1 MKGINQVLLSGVG
14 LAAIIT
20 GAVPAVAQDSDVGPS
35 AVEPQESS
43 GPSGSNEIVVTAQKR
58 EQRLQDVPISMEV
71 VSGEKLQDLGIND
84 FASMAAYVP
93 NVAVQTT
100 AGNDVIYV
108 RGFGSP
114 PANFSFDQAVSLYID
129 GIYAGRS
136 RQAQA
141 PFFDIARVEV
151 LRGPQGALFGKNTAA
166 GAISVVSAGPTK
178 EFEGSLTG
186 SYDFEYD
193 GYEVS
198 GHVSGP
204 ISDTLSFR
212 LAGRIVDNNGYILN
226 RATGQKNPQTK
237 QQLVRFTALWE
248 PSPNFD
254 FTARVEYGNQD
265 IKGGVTVSDSTT
277 ARPNLRQTRFLE
289 TSALG
294 QEGIRGETLNASGT
308 ANFQLGDYSLTS
320 ITGYSW
326 FDSAMINGFDQTLPA
341 GGQTT
346 NSVYNSYPENFDQ
359 FSQEVRLSSPTGRP
373 IEFIIGAYYDTSD
386 YHLDQFGGFNIN
398 NSALKYFGLLHT
410 FFDQQT
416 ESYSLFGQS
425 TWNATDALRFIG
437 SLRYTNTTK
446 EATFDG
452 ERIYGPFNL
461 RPLTQAQGKRSE
473 NNIDPSITAQF
484 DVNPD
489 IMVYATYGRGSKS
502 GGFVSNTY
510 GTTNATFQYEPEKSR
525 NIEAGIRASFGPLTA
540 NVSVYD
546 TKFKNLQVSVYNPTT
561 SSYLTGN
568 AASAASTGVEAT
580 LIFKPSRHFD
590 IQASGAYQ
598 DIRYLDYPGAAC
610 LASQPV
616 SECNPAVPASIAAN
630 NIAGSPLPYVS
641 DLSGSLTA
649 HGWVPL
655 SQALELDITGVVS
668 ARSGYFNSDTQDPIF
683 GYQSGYAKIDL
694 RVQLGGSDDKWHVAF
709 VGRNLTNKLT
719 VGSAFRLPFPI
730 TDVTRSIQYLEP
742 ARSLAI
748 EAGFKF

>member
-1 MKGINQVLLSGVG
+1 MKGINQILLSGVG

-20 GAVPAVAQDSDVGPS
+20 GAAPAMAQDSSASATAVGP
-35 AVEPQESS
+35 QEDSEDS
-43 GPSGSNEIVVTAQKR
+43 NSNEIVVTAQKR
-58 EQRLQDVPISMEV
+58 EQSLQDVPISMEV
-71 VSGEKLQDLGIND
+71 VSGEKLQDLGVND
-84 FASMAAYVP
+84 FASLAAYVP

-178 EFEGSLTG
+178 KFEGSVTG

-248 PSPNFD
+248 PSSNFD

-265 IKGGVTVSDSTT
+265 IKGGVTVSDSIT

-289 TSALG
+289 NSALG

-308 ANFQLGDYSLTS
+308 ANFQFADYTVTS

-398 NSALKYFGLLHT
+398 NSVLKYFGLLHT

-437 SLRYTNTTK
+437 SLRYTHTSK

-484 DVNPD
+484 DLNPD
-489 IMVYATYGRGSKS
+489 IMVYATDGRGSKS

-510 GTTNATFQYEPEKSR
+510 GTKDATFQYEPEKSR

-546 TKFKNLQVSVYNPTT
+546 TKFKNLQVSVYNPTI

-580 LIFKPSRHFD
+580 LLFKPSRHFD

-598 DIRYLDYPGAAC
+598 DIRYIDYPGAAC

-641 DLSGSLTA
+641 DLSASLTA
-649 HGWVPL
+649 HGWIPL

-683 GYQSGYAKIDL
+683 GYQNGYAKIDL

-748 EAGFKF
+748 EASFKF

>member
-1 MKGINQVLLSGVG
+1 MKGINQILLSGVG

-20 GAVPAVAQDSDVGPS
+20 GAAPAMAQDSSASATAVGP
-35 AVEPQESS
+35 QEDSEDS
-43 GPSGSNEIVVTAQKR
+43 NSNEIVVTAQKR
-58 EQRLQDVPISMEV
+58 EQNLQDVPISMEV
-71 VSGEKLQDLGIND
+71 VSGEKLQDLGVND
-84 FASMAAYVP
+84 FASLAAYVP

-178 EFEGSLTG
+178 KFEGSVTG

-248 PSPNFD
+248 PSSNFD

-265 IKGGVTVSDSTT
+265 IKGGVTVSDSIT

-289 TSALG
+289 NSALG

-308 ANFQLGDYSLTS
+308 ANFQFADYTVTS

-398 NSALKYFGLLHT
+398 NSVLKYFGLLHT

-437 SLRYTNTTK
+437 SLRYTHTSK

-484 DVNPD
+484 DLNPD

-510 GTTNATFQYEPEKSR
+510 GTKDATFQYEPEKSR

-546 TKFKNLQVSVYNPTT
+546 TKFKNLQVSVYNPTI

-580 LIFKPSRHFD
+580 LLFKPSRHFD

-598 DIRYLDYPGAAC
+598 DIRYIDYPGAAC

-641 DLSGSLTA
+641 DLSASLTA
-649 HGWVPL
+649 HGWIPL

-748 EAGFKF
+748 EASFKF

>member
-1 MKGINQVLLSGVG
+1 MKGINQILLSGVG

-20 GAVPAVAQDSDVGPS
+20 GAAPAMAQDSSASATAVGP
-35 AVEPQESS
+35 QEDSEDS
-43 GPSGSNEIVVTAQKR
+43 NSNEIVVTAQKR
-58 EQRLQDVPISMEV
+58 EQNLQDVPISMEV
-71 VSGEKLQDLGIND
+71 VSGEKLQDLGVND
-84 FASMAAYVP
+84 FASLAAYVP

-178 EFEGSLTG
+178 KFEGSVTG

-248 PSPNFD
+248 PSSNFD

-265 IKGGVTVSDSTT
+265 IKGGVTVSDSIT

-289 TSALG
+289 NSALG

-308 ANFQLGDYSLTS
+308 ANFQFGDYTVTS

-398 NSALKYFGLLHT
+398 NSVLKYFGLLHT

-437 SLRYTNTTK
+437 SLRYTHTSK

-484 DVNPD
+484 DLNPD

-510 GTTNATFQYEPEKSR
+510 GTKDATFQYEPEKSR

-546 TKFKNLQVSVYNPTT
+546 TKFKNLQVSVYNPTI

-580 LIFKPSRHFD
+580 LLFKPSRHFD

-598 DIRYLDYPGAAC
+598 DIRYIDYPGAAC

-641 DLSGSLTA
+641 DLSASLTA
-649 HGWVPL
+649 HGWIPL

-748 EAGFKF
+748 EASFKF

>member
-1 MKGINQVLLSGVG
+1 MKGINQILLSGVG

-20 GAVPAVAQDSDVGPS
+20 GAAPAMAQDSSASATAVGP
-35 AVEPQESS
+35 QEDSEDS
-43 GPSGSNEIVVTAQKR
+43 NSNEIVVTAQKR
-58 EQRLQDVPISMEV
+58 EQSLQDVPISMEV
-71 VSGEKLQDLGIND
+71 VSGEKLQDLGVND
-84 FASMAAYVP
+84 FASLAAYVP

-178 EFEGSLTG
+178 KFEGSITG

-248 PSPNFD
+248 PSSNFD

-265 IKGGVTVSDSTT
+265 IKGGVTVSDSIT

-289 TSALG
+289 NSALG

-308 ANFQLGDYSLTS
+308 ANFQFADYTVTS

-398 NSALKYFGLLHT
+398 NSVLKYFGLLHT

-437 SLRYTNTTK
+437 SLRYTHTSK

-484 DVNPD
+484 DLNPD

-510 GTTNATFQYEPEKSR
+510 GTKDATFQYEPEKSR

-546 TKFKNLQVSVYNPTT
+546 TKFKNLQVSVYNPTI

-580 LIFKPSRHFD
+580 LLFKPSRHFD

-641 DLSGSLTA
+641 DLSASLTA
-649 HGWVPL
+649 HGWIPL

-748 EAGFKF
+748 EASFKF

>member
-1 MKGINQVLLSGVG
+1 M
-14 LAAIIT
+14 
-20 GAVPAVAQDSDVGPS
+20 S
-35 AVEPQESS
+35 AVS
-43 GPSGSNEIVVTAQKR
+43 
-58 EQRLQDVPISMEV
+58 
-71 VSGEKLQDLGIND
+71 
-84 FASMAAYVP
+84 
-93 NVAVQTT
+93 
-100 AGNDVIYV
+100 
-108 RGFGSP
+108 
-114 PANFSFDQAVSLYID
+114 ANFSFDQAVSLYID

-178 EFEGSLTG
+178 KFEGSVTG

-226 RATGQKNPQTK
+226 RVTGQKNPQTK

-248 PSPNFD
+248 PSSNFD

-265 IKGGVTVSDSTT
+265 IKGGVTVSDSIT

-289 TSALG
+289 NSALG

-308 ANFQLGDYSLTS
+308 ANFQFGDYTVTS

-398 NSALKYFGLLHT
+398 NSVLKYFGLLHT

-437 SLRYTNTTK
+437 SLRYTHTSK

-484 DVNPD
+484 DLNPD

-510 GTTNATFQYEPEKSR
+510 GTKDATFQYEPEKSR

-546 TKFKNLQVSVYNPTT
+546 TKFKNLQVSVYNPTI

-580 LIFKPSRHFD
+580 LLFKPSRHFD

-598 DIRYLDYPGAAC
+598 DIRYIDYPGAAC

-641 DLSGSLTA
+641 DLSASLTA
-649 HGWVPL
+649 HGWIPL

-748 EAGFKF
+748 

>member
-1 MKGINQVLLSGVG
+1 MQARNQILLSGV
-14 LAAIIT
+14 AAIAML
-20 GAVPAVAQDSDVGPS
+20 GFVAPAMAQATTSDSATIDDSS
-35 AVEPQESS
+35 A
-43 GPSGSNEIVVTAQKR
+43 NEIIVTAQKR
-58 EQRLQDVPISMEV
+58 EQSLQDVPISMEV
-71 VSGEKLQDLGIND
+71 VSGDTIEEMGVND
-84 FASMAAYVP
+84 FADMASYVP

-100 AGNDVIYV
+100 AGNDVIYI

-129 GIYAGRS
+129 GVYAGRS
-136 RQAQA
+136 RQTQA

-178 EFEGSLTG
+178 DFEGSLTG

-193 GYEVS
+193 GFQIS

-204 ISDTLSFR
+204 ISDTLSLR
-212 LAGRIVDNNGYILN
+212 VAGRIVDNNGYILN

-237 QQLVRFTALWE
+237 QQLLRLTALWE
-248 PSPNFD
+248 PSPDFD

-265 IKGGVTVSDSTT
+265 IKGGVTVSDRTT
-277 ARPNLRQTRFLE
+277 ARPNLRQSRFIQ

-294 QEGIRGETLNASGT
+294 EEGIRGETLIMSGT
-308 ANFQLGDYSLTS
+308 ANLSLGDYTLTS

-326 FDSAMINGFDQTLPA
+326 FDSAMINGFDQTLPT

-346 NSVYNSYPENFDQ
+346 NSTYNSYPEKFDQ
-359 FSQEVRLSSPTGRP
+359 FSQEIRLTSPAGKP
-373 IEFIIGAYYDTSD
+373 IEFIVGAYYDTSD

-398 NSALKYFGLLHT
+398 NSALNYFGLLHT

-416 ESYSLFGQS
+416 ESYSLFGQA
-425 TWNATDALRFIG
+425 TWNATDTLRFIG

-452 ERIYGPFNL
+452 ERIYGPYNL
-461 RPLTQAQGKRSE
+461 RPLTQAQGKRKE
-473 NNIDPSITAQF
+473 NNVDPSITAQF
-484 DVNPD
+484 DLSDD

-510 GTTNATFQYEPEKSR
+510 GTTDATFQYEPEKSR
-525 NIEAGIRASFGPLTA
+525 NIEAGVRASFGILTA

-546 TKFKNLQVSVYNPTT
+546 TKFNNLQVSVYNPTT
-561 SSYLTGN
+561 STYQTGN
-568 AASAASTGVEAT
+568 AASAASTGVEGT
-580 LIFKPSRHFD
+580 FVLKPSRNFD
-590 IQASGAYQ
+590 ITTSLAYQ

-610 LASQPV
+610 LASQPLTD
-616 SECNPAVPASIAAN
+616 CNPASPASIAAN

-641 DLSGSLTA
+641 DFSGSVQA
-649 HGWVPL
+649 HAWVPL
-655 SQALELDITGVVS
+655 SSALELDVTGVAS
-668 ARSGYFNSDTQDPIF
+668 FRSGYFNSDTQDPVF
-683 GYQSGYAKIDL
+683 GYQEGYAKFDL
-694 RVQLGGSDDKWHVAF
+694 RVQIGDPDDRWHVAF

-748 EAGFKF
+748 EAGVKF